1 MHSFFVPMIFE
12 HVIFYSIFWARNIM
26 DDLNALLGF
35 FFFFSWVACILIVN
49 SNILHFYDSD

>member
-1 MHSFFVPMIFE
+1 MIFE

-35 FFFFSWVACILIVN
+35 FFFFPGLLVYL
-49 SNILHFYDSD
+49 L